1 MILDVGHVIAQYHQ
15 LSPVNTCVRAVRAK
29 AQRIFTPPLKYPP
42 PSRILGMQE
51 TTTGDDMVS
60 TEVAN
65 PEAHAEDSDHLVN
78 PAEKLIVANDDNYA
92 MAA

>member
-1 MILDVGHVIAQYHQ
+1 MGFQQ
-15 LSPVNTCVRAVRAK
+15 LVRIDSRNFSPLTLNCSAIT
-29 AQRIFTPPLKYPP
+29 
-42 PSRILGMQE
+42 RILMSKE
-51 TTTGDDMVS
+51 VTTTGADMVS

-65 PEAHAEDSDHLVN
+65 PEVHAEDSDYLVN